1 MTLRYRGSI
10 IKEYKEPGIHR
21 VRETKKM
28 STNKITAEQ
37 KAKEDAERRNRIRRN
52 LARRGCDSRG
62 RANSD
67 SRGGYPDA
75 RTADLDR

>member
-1 MTLRYRGSI
+1 
-10 IKEYKEPGIHR
+10 
-21 VRETKKM
+21 M

-37 KAKEDAERRNRIRRN
+37 KAKEDAERRVRIRRN